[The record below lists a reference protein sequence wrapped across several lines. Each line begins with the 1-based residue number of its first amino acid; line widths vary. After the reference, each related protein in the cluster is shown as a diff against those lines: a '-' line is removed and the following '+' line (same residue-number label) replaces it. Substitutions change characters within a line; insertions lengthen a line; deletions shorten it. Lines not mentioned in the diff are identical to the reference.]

1 MKEINNTYSCFIPAL
16 DASDI
21 GISANLRSEKW
32 RPMVA
37 IGGGIADLSTGD
49 NSSVAPGFEAGF
61 VAVAPFTLPLENP
74 LITPI
79 DPSKGASWTSG

>member
-1 MKEINNTYSCFIPAL
+1 MKEVNNTYSCFIPAL

-49 NSSVAPGFEAGF
+49 SSFDSSLVAPGFEDAYFQCESNGNVF
-61 VAVAPFTLPLENP
+61 IQNDSEMRVVGNF
-74 LITPI
+74 
-79 DPSKGASWTSG
+79 